1 MGKLGIVTSAL
12 VIAIALASGCA
23 HNNGATRDGSGGGDL
38 TAVGDGG
45 QGVPC
50 RQQVLTGEVTNARSL
65 DGVLL
70 ADGYKVACGTLF
82 RGGDLCAL
90 GSAGCA
96 ELATLGIKTV
106 IDLRQATVQQN
117 QPPAACVSSQAK
129 LVSAAMPKLLP
140 DTPDNYLA
148 LLQEKAAVATVFT
161 TLADAGAY
169 PVYTHCVI
177 GRDRASFVAAL
188 VLLALGAERQAVVDE
203 FELSEGA
210 GVPVQVPCI
219 EAVLDEI
226 EKQGGIEAYLTSAG
240 VTADQLSAL
249 RGAARAK

>member
-1 MGKLGIVTSAL
+1 MGKLGFVASAL
-12 VIAIALASGCA
+12 VVAIALSGCA
-23 HNNGATRDGSGGGDL
+23 HNNGATRDGSSGGDL
-38 TAVGDGG
+38 TAGGDGG

-50 RQQVLTGEVTNARSL
+50 RQQVLSGEVTNARGL

-82 RGGDLCAL
+82 RGGDLSAL

-96 ELATLGIKTV
+96 EFATLGIKTV
-106 IDLRQATVQQN
+106 IDLRQASVQQT

-140 DTPDNYLA
+140 DTPQNYLA
-148 LLQEKAAVATVFT
+148 LLQEKAAVAAVFA
-161 TLADAGAY
+161 TLADTGAY

-188 VLLALGAERQAVVDE
+188 VLLALGADRQAVVDE
-203 FELSEGA
+203 FVLSEGA

-226 EKQGGIEAYLTSAG
+226 DKQGGIQAYLTSVG
-240 VTADQLSAL
+240 VTEAQLSAL
-249 RGAARAK
+249 RAAARAK